1 LYLEDALLFSDLKSV
16 EMLQDGQIT
25 YLAIDENQ
33 IPETDVVL
41 IAAADMTLKD
51 EGSITCQGVFSINN

>member
-1 LYLEDALLFSDLKSV
+1 
-16 EMLQDGQIT
+16 MLQDGQIT